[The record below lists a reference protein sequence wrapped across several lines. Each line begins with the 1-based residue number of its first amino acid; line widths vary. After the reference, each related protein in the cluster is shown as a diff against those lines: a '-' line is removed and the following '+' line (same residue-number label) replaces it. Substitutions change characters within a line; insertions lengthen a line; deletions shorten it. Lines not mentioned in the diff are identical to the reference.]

1 MLRSGRHSER
11 NAGESGGEQKH
22 QDLGHRHEEDGKGNE
37 SGESNGDRRNSG
49 VATVKRARQ

>member
-22 QDLGHRHEEDGKGNE
+22 QDFGHRHEEDGKGNE